1 MPKKGIAPLVLGLR
15 TCGEQKGACHHV
27 PVALLLPRLTPMFLV
42 QFPASLGFNLLFIV
56 LLDLDLGAPGS
67 GRRLT

>member
-1 MPKKGIAPLVLGLR
+1 MVGRKELATTSRL
-15 TCGEQKGACHHV
+15 
-27 PVALLLPRLTPMFLV
+27 LLLPPRPTAMFLV
-42 QFPASLGFNLLFIV
+42 QVPASLGFNLLFIV